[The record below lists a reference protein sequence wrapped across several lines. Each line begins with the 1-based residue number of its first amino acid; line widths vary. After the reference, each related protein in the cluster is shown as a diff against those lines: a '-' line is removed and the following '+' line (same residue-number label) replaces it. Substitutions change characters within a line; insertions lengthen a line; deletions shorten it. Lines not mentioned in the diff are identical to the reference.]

1 MLQESPYFSLG
12 WKIIL
17 YCTKEH
23 VFFSVSSFHL
33 PIGINLTTISML
45 HVMQLTSFKWKTNT
59 KIKPQLTNN
68 TFIKR
73 VCGGTFHTY
82 CINFSKTKIRT
93 LKVQVIVGKY
103 IFCFNLKIYAAS
115 YTLNMNRGV
124 KDSYFQ
130 NYGNFWECRK
140 CLNLYKLLSSTN
152 IRKLLF

>member
-1 MLQESPYFSLG
+1 M
-12 WKIIL
+12 
-17 YCTKEH
+17 
-23 VFFSVSSFHL
+23 
-33 PIGINLTTISML
+33 
-45 HVMQLTSFKWKTNT
+45 NT

-82 CINFSKTKIRT
+82 CINFFKTEIRT

-103 IFCFNLKIYAAS
+103 IFCFNLKIYAVS

-130 NYGNFWECRK
+130 NYGN
-140 CLNLYKLLSSTN
+140 S
-152 IRKLLF
+152 